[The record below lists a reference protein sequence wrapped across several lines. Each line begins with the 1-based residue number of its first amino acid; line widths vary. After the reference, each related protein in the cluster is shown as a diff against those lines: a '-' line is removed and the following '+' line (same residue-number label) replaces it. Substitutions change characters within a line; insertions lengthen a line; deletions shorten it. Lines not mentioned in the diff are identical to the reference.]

1 MKHLVFSALLFILLV
16 ALGGCQSSEPAVV
29 TVDLQQ
35 ILTKSQAAQAANE
48 HLAKVQGILQQGMDA
63 YQAEILKV
71 SDPSPDASDKTA
83 AKGAKQ
89 ARTQTPDE
97 QQQADLQKGLIVL
110 RQQLM
115 REQAAARAVVER
127 HMLAQ
132 INAWQ
137 VGKKSVV
144 VTRQNLL
151 SAPAVLDIT
160 ADIIAR
166 MDAAGAVQFAE
177 LPKVSIHGKEA
188 SAQPGTDAN
197 AAKSG
202 K

>member
-1 MKHLVFSALLFILLV
+1 MKYTGCFALLFTLLLG
-16 ALGGCQSSEPAVV
+16 LGGCQSSEPAVV
-29 TVDLQQ
+29 TVDLEQ

-48 HLAKVQGILQQGMDA
+48 HLAKVQGILQQGMNA
-63 YQAEILKV
+63 YQAEVLKV
-71 SDPSPDASDKTA
+71 SDPSPETSDKTA
-83 AKGAKQ
+83 TKDTKQ
-89 ARTQTPDE
+89 DQAPAPDA
-97 QQQADLQKGLIVL
+97 QQQADLQRGLAVL
-110 RQQLM
+110 RQQLV

-137 VGKKSVV
+137 VDKKSVV
-144 VTRQNLL
+144 VARQNLL
-151 SAPAVLDIT
+151 SAPAALDIT

-166 MDAAGAVQFAE
+166 MDAAGPVQFAE
-177 LPKVSIHGKEA
+177 LPKIQIRSKETP
-188 SAQPGTDAN
+188 AQTE